1 MKLMAH
7 LGIKNAFFTR
17 KIRVKAATTP
27 RPHGDHTATIVNV
40 RVQNGVQN
48 CVVSDCLS
56 VS

>member
-1 MKLMAH
+1 MKLMEH
-7 LGIKNAFFTR
+7 LGKKITLFTR

-48 CVVSDCLS
+48 CVVTDCLI

>member
-1 MKLMAH
+1 MKLMEH
-7 LGIKNAFFTR
+7 LGIKNALFTR

-48 CVVSDCLS
+48 GVVTDCLIAS
-56 VS
+56 